1 MSARLDEA
9 LTAARGSS
17 VAWDPERASRVLA
30 GAVKKRESR
39 VRTHRAIR
47 RGLVAFAGAS
57 FLFLAFLKTAGG
69 ARTPEGAEAQA
80 EPVAVH
86 ALDDGGMF
94 ARD

>member
-9 LTAARGSS
+9 LNAARGGS
-17 VAWDPERASRVLA
+17 VAWEPERASRVLA
-30 GAVKKRESR
+30 GAVQKRDSR
-39 VRTHRAIR
+39 ARTHRAIR

-69 ARTPEGAEAQA
+69 ARTPENEAQP
-80 EPVAVH
+80 EPVAVR
-86 ALDDGGMF
+86 ALDDGGTF

>member
-1 MSARLDEA
+1 MSSRLDEA
-9 LTAARGSS
+9 LSAARGGS
-17 VAWDPERASRVLA
+17 VAWEPERASRVLA
-30 GAVKKRESR
+30 GAMKKRESR

-69 ARTPEGAEAQA
+69 ARTPDSEAQP